1 MFGQRELSSH
11 VMKGKAD
18 HQERIASTMDTALTN
33 LDPMETMN
41 INGGYLLALI
51 RLVDEYTIIE
61 LNKDTYNDVKYLQ
74 SLMRIVRSMTR
85 LLSCKMNVEKKTLF
99 KKRIND
105 VINMIQTVVVGGKDN
120 HYIDPQKSFETET
133 ILGEIFEDLL
143 DDMERRGLLTYRA
156 ENPMNA
162 MGKFSD

>member
-1 MFGQRELSSH
+1 
-11 VMKGKAD
+11 
-18 HQERIASTMDTALTN
+18 
-33 LDPMETMN
+33 
-41 INGGYLLALI
+41 LI

-133 ILGEIFEDLL
+133 ILGEYLRIC
-143 DDMERRGLLTYRA
+143 
-156 ENPMNA
+156 
-162 MGKFSD
+162 